1 MENIHDTILELK
13 DLVKENSG
21 DNSLLNEKV
30 VNVIEALVNKVE
42 ELQVN
47 IETLDENVSLI
58 NDDLSGV
65 QGELFEELTL
75 EELDEYDDEYCEVV
89 CEHCNKPLY
98 VEKSVVD
105 STESIPCP
113 YCKESFKV

>member
-13 DLVKENSG
+13 DLIK
-21 DNSLLNEKV
+21 DNSNDNSVLNKKLIS
-30 VNVIEALVNKVE
+30 VIEALANKVE
-42 ELQVN
+42 ALQVN

-75 EELDEYDDEYCEVV
+75 EELDEYDDEYCEVI
-89 CEHCNKPLY
+89 CEHCNKQLY
-98 VEKSVVD
+98 VEKGVID
-105 STESIPCP
+105 STENIPCP
-113 YCKESFKV
+113 YCKKSFKA